1 MQLPF
6 TLPTDNYL
14 LIGGAL
20 LGFVLFI
27 AAAYFLFF
35 KKSSS
40 SAPSSSEE
48 EAPLKMPE
56 SFENMDAAGTDDAE
70 GYEESSP

>member
-14 LIGGAL
+14 LIGGAV
-20 LGFVLFI
+20 LGFILFA

-40 SAPSSSEE
+40 SSE
-48 EAPLKMPE
+48 AAADLPLKMPE
-56 SFENMDAAGTDDAE
+56 SFENMDVAGADDAE

>member
-14 LIGGAL
+14 LIGGAV
-20 LGFVLFI
+20 LGFILFA

-35 KKSSS
+35 KKSSP
-40 SAPSSSEE
+40 SASSE
-48 EAPLKMPE
+48 ASSDLPVKVPE
-56 SFENMDAAGTDDAE
+56 SFENMDTAGADDAE
-70 GYEESSP
+70 GYEESS

>member
-40 SAPSSSEE
+40 LSAPSSSEE

-56 SFENMDAAGTDDAE
+56 SFENMDAAGADDAE
-70 GYEESSP
+70 GYEESS

>member
-35 KKSSS
+35 KKSSP

>member
-14 LIGGAL
+14 LIGGAV
-20 LGFVLFI
+20 LGLILFA

-35 KKSSS
+35 KKSSP
-40 SAPSSSEE
+40 SASSE
-48 EAPLKMPE
+48 AAADLPVKVPE
-56 SFENMDAAGTDDAE
+56 SFENMDAAGADDAE

>member
-14 LIGGAL
+14 LIGGAV
-20 LGFVLFI
+20 LGFILFA

-35 KKSSS
+35 KKSS
-40 SAPSSSEE
+40 PSTSSEE
-48 EAPLKMPE
+48 AELPLKMPE
-56 SFENMDAAGTDDAE
+56 SFENMDASGADDAE
-70 GYEESSP
+70 GYEESS

>member
-6 TLPTDNYL
+6 NLPTDNYL
-14 LIGGAL
+14 LIGGAV
-20 LGFVLFI
+20 LGFILFA

-35 KKSSS
+35 KKSSP
-40 SAPSSSEE
+40 SASSEAAAE
-48 EAPLKMPE
+48 LPVKMPE
-56 SFENMDAAGTDDAE
+56 SFENMDAAGADDAE

>member
-14 LIGGAL
+14 LIGGAI
-20 LGFVLFI
+20 LGFILFA

-35 KKSSS
+35 KKS
-40 SAPSSSEE
+40 APSTYSSEAAAE
-48 EAPLKMPE
+48 LPVKVPE
-56 SFENMDAAGTDDAE
+56 SFENMDAAGDDDAE
-70 GYEESSP
+70 GYEQPS

>member
-1 MQLPF
+1 MQFPF
-6 TLPTDNYL
+6 TLPTTNYL
-14 LIGGAL
+14 LIGGAV
-20 LGFVLFI
+20 LGFVIF
-27 AAAYFLFF
+27 AAVAYFLFF
-35 KKSSS
+35 KKSS

-56 SFENMDAAGTDDAE
+56 SFENMDAAGEDDAE

>member
-1 MQLPF
+1 MQFPF

-14 LIGGAL
+14 LIGGAV
-20 LGFVLFI
+20 LGFILFA

-40 SAPSSSEE
+40 STSSEE
-48 EAPLKMPE
+48 AELPLKMPE
-56 SFENMDAAGTDDAE
+56 SFENMDAAGADDAE
-70 GYEESSP
+70 GYEESS

>member
-6 TLPTDNYL
+6 NLPTDNYL
-14 LIGGAL
+14 LIGGAV
-20 LGFVLFI
+20 LGLILFA

-35 KKSSS
+35 KKSSP

-48 EAPLKMPE
+48 EAPLKMPK
-56 SFENMDAAGTDDAE
+56 SFENMDAAGADDAE